1 MSSSIPPAAREQTQA
16 RQDRRGLLCI
26 GPECHP
32 PTLSLFEMAAAR
44 KRAKEEK
51 SKGNGGEVGSP
62 APSQTSASKKKPAVT
77 VNATH
82 DKVDNHSY
90 QTHQSDRA
98 PPAGQPIG
106 VYGLWWHFE
115 KLRRAFSGTHSHHK
129 CRVCWHAIRTC
140 VCTQFGQT
148 LTTPRCVAVGGVDL
162 VVLFHH
168 EEVGRASNTAKLA
181 VQYGGAKAYVVLFL
195 TFCSIRELVLACS
208 SQA

>member
-1 MSSSIPPAAREQTQA
+1 MSGSVLPSTQTQVSPEH
-16 RQDRRGLLCI
+16 RGHVCT

-51 SKGNGGEVGSP
+51 LKGNGAVEVTSHTQP
-62 APSQTSASKKKPAVT
+62 QTSSSGSDSCASQPAIT
-77 VNATH
+77 ARATH
-82 DKVDNHSY
+82 DKADDHSH

-115 KLRRAFSGTHSHHK
+115 KLRRAFSGSHSHHK
-129 CRVCWHAIRTC
+129 CRVCWHATRTC
-140 VCTQFGQT
+140 VCARFGQA
-148 LTTPRCVAVGGVDL
+148 LTTPRCVAVGGVEL

-181 VQYGGAKAYVVLFL
+181 VQYGGAKACVSFHFL
-195 TFCSIRELVLACS
+195 PFLDLV
-208 SQA
+208 